1 MGSSKPVNRSS
12 DGLRIAEKS
21 VYFAIQDR
29 RQLPADLDWLGAN
42 ERTRLASFRFDKRR
56 HDWLLGRWTA
66 KQALL
71 TVAGLSD
78 PDRIEIAT
86 ADDGAPLPR
95 LDGRP
100 FAATISLSHSNDR
113 AFCTV
118 TLDRTEL
125 GCDIELVEP
134 RGTAFV
140 ETYFTNTE
148 SERIAN
154 ADKHCRDLLT
164 TMIWS
169 AKESVLKA
177 LRIGLG
183 VDTRSVEVIPDD
195 HGPDTEESSE
205 WRTGRVIAADDG
217 EFACCWLHD
226 GSFVFCV
233 AGRAP
238 LPTPLPAGSGTLAA

>member
-1 MGSSKPVNRSS
+1 MNYSR
-12 DGLRIAEKS
+12 DRLRITEKS

-29 RQLPADLDWLGAN
+29 HDLPTDPDWLTAN
-42 ERTRLASFRFDKRR
+42 ERTRLANFRFDKRR

-66 KQALL
+66 KQALMA
-71 TVAGLSD
+71 VAALSD
-78 PDRIEIAT
+78 PSRIEIAS

-95 LDGRP
+95 LDDRP
-100 FAATISLSHSNDR
+100 FAAAISLSHSNDR

-118 TLDRTEL
+118 ALDRTEL
-125 GCDIELVEP
+125 GCDVELVEP

-148 SERIAN
+148 SERITN

-177 LRIGLG
+177 LRIGLAA
-183 VDTRSVEVIPDD
+183 DTRSVEVIPDD
-195 HGPDTEESSE
+195 RRPDTEKSSE
-205 WRTGRVIAADDG
+205 WLTGRVVAADDG
-217 EFACCWLHD
+217 EFACCWRHD
-226 GSFVFCV
+226 GNFVFCV

-238 LPTPLPAGSGTLAA
+238 LPAPVSCGYRDRCVRGSTQL